1 MTIKPTDSGIVFFLS
16 SDPPLRTLVHPA
28 VILREVPGRLL
39 YTWGTTKPRNL
50 KGEKIDIHQIPSE
63 PDDVVFWVDP
73 NTDSGR
79 SLGITSRTFFSRGSI
94 GTLIKPYHDKNKFIV
109 YGTCLPE
116 LFFTLQ
122 RIAGI
127 TR

>member
-1 MTIKPTDSGIVFFLS
+1 MNIKPTDSGNVFFLS
-16 SDPPLRTLVHPA
+16 SVPPPKTLTHPA

-39 YTWGTTKPRNL
+39 YIWGTTKLRNL
-50 KGEKIDIHQIPSE
+50 KGEKIQPHEVPAAPNDE
-63 PDDVVFWVDP
+63 VFWVDP
-73 NTDSGR
+73 HTDGGK
-79 SLGITSRTFFSRGSI
+79 SLGITQRTFFSRGSI
-94 GTLIKPYHDKNKFIV
+94 RTLIPPYHSNNRFIV
-109 YGTCLPE
+109 CGTCLPE